1 MVRGDMHSY
10 LAMSSGR
17 RQKQRTSAEDVS
29 NSVFNIAWNN
39 IQEIVS
45 SISEEDITRHWIPRQ
60 PLVSVLITSYNH
72 AAYIAD
78 AIAGALAQRS
88 TYPFEIII
96 RDDGSTDETPAIVSA
111 FASRLPIIIRPVL
124 LERNS
129 GLRTRAD
136 QEIKKHAKGD
146 FLALCDGDD
155 FWLREDKI
163 QLQADV
169 LMNHQDVA
177 LVHHMSLTVIE
188 GSRNLGRMRPG
199 VAFRHHFS
207 SDELARAPKISKST
221 VMYRNLP
228 IPQVNYSRDIAPSMD
243 IMTFQLLSGWGGA
256 YFLAD
261 FVGSCKRLHGSNSSS
276 DRPELQRQISPQL
289 SRIFLGEIN
298 QSSGKQAQAVQL
310 AFEGARGLLASLF
323 RWRLVSPIQIG
334 LWALGYGIYRAL
346 RSLFRVQE

>member
-1 MVRGDMHSY
+1 MVRKVKQSD
-10 LAMSSGR
+10 LAMCSGQ
-17 RQKQRTSAEDVS
+17 RQEHRKPAGDDS
-29 NSVFNIAWNN
+29 NSVFKSSWNE
-39 IQEIVS
+39 IQKKVS
-45 SISEEDITRHWIPRQ
+45 LITERDITKHWNPRQ

-72 AAYIAD
+72 EAYIAD

-88 TYPFEIII
+88 AYPFEIVV
-96 RDDGSTDETPAIVSA
+96 RDDGSTDKTPSIVRA
-111 FASRLPIIIRPVL
+111 FASRFPLIIRPVL

-163 QLQADV
+163 QLQANV
-169 LMNHQDVA
+169 LMKHQDVA
-177 LVHHMSLTVIE
+177 LVHHMSFTLIE
-188 GSRNLGRMRPG
+188 GSRHLGRMRPG
-199 VAFRHHFS
+199 AAFCRHLS
-207 SDELARAPKISKST
+207 SDELSRAPKLSKST

-256 YFLAD
+256 HFLED
-261 FVGSCKRLHGSNSSS
+261 FVGSCKRLHASNSSS

-289 SRIFLGEIN
+289 TRIFLGEIL
-298 QSSGKQAQAVQL
+298 QSSGKQAQAGYL
-310 AFEGARGLLASLF
+310 AFDGVRGVLTSLF
-323 RWRLVSPIQIG
+323 RWRLVSPFQMG

-346 RSLFRVQE
+346 RKVFRVQE